1 MLDSELSFKDE
12 QKTDVILDRF
22 DLKILESAL
31 QFNIERIESGS
42 AKLSDAERQSLKA
55 LVNLKEKI
63 NRIQNEI

>member
-22 DLKILESAL
+22 DLKILESVL
-31 QFNIERIESGS
+31 QFNIERIESGN